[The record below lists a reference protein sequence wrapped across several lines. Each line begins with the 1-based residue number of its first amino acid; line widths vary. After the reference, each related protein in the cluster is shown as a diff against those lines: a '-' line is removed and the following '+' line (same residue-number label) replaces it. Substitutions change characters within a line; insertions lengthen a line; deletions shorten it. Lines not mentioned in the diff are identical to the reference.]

1 MNRAHFMAQ
10 LRDGLSGLHYT
21 DISDIVADYER
32 HFADGAADG
41 RSEDEVAAALGDPQR
56 LARELRAEAG
66 FKRWEE
72 NRSAGNF
79 LGVVLALL
87 GLATID
93 FVFLLPFLCALAAIF
108 FALSVACLGCIVGG
122 SYLLF
127 NLLPFGWDTAMGN
140 PAGPGADRHRPDHR
154 RGGRRRAAAVADG
167 DHRQAADPLCAAA
180 LPPVRFRQRFALKET
195 KNGSQARHRRH
206 RRHHHLRRLPR
217 RRRRPGRARLR
228 PRFHLWRRLRRS
240 VRRRPA
246 ALRSRAAA
254 SSPAATWTGTAAT
267 MSASPFPARPPTR
280 RAPMTGCMSA
290 AIRAWCR
297 MCACATAGWSWIAAA
312 GETAQI

>member
-21 DISDIVADYER
+21 DINDILADYER

-93 FVFLLPFLCALAAIF
+93 FVFLLPFLCALAAVF

-140 PAGPGADRHRPDHR
+140 PLAQALIGIGLITGAV
-154 RGGRRRAAAVADG
+154 GGG
-167 DHRQAADPLCAAA
+167 A
-180 LPPVRFRQRFALKET
+180 LLLWLTEIIAKLLIKY
-195 KNGSQARHRRH
+195 
-206 RRHHHLRRLPR
+206 
-217 RRRRPGRARLR
+217 ARLH
-228 PRFHLWRRLRRS
+228 FRLFDS
-240 VRRRPA
+240 A
-246 ALRSRAAA
+246 NA
-254 SSPAATWTGTAAT
+254 SL
-267 MSASPFPARPPTR
+267 
-280 RAPMTGCMSA
+280 
-290 AIRAWCR
+290 
-297 MCACATAGWSWIAAA
+297 
-312 GETAQI
+312 